1 MRLTT
6 CFLIMIATSQ
16 AIGSFEG
23 PQLNTKRTTISVLK
37 QTTLDPPPPTSL
49 TPLTPLTIPNLT
61 TLSGGATA
69 KKKGGF
75 CPYHF
80 VLGLK
85 IPFFFALWYAL
96 NIYYNIMNKQVL
108 NKLPLPITIGSVQLL
123 IGAFYVQ
130 VMWAANFRA
139 RPESSFFSNPA
150 VKSVGLMHSLGQ
162 LASMVSLNAGSVAFT
177 HIVKAMEPFFSAGIS
192 ALVFKKLMNPIVYA
206 TLIPVVAGVGIA
218 CWADVSFTWIG
229 FLSAMFS
236 NLCFP
241 SRAVFSKIVMNRG
254 GISAANLYGLV
265 TREAFKFAIPFIFFE
280 MFTTSER

>member
-1 MRLTT
+1 MK
-6 CFLIMIATSQ
+6 IEVKHQ
-16 AIGSFEG
+16 NAI
-23 PQLNTKRTTISVLK
+23 K
-37 QTTLDPPPPTSL
+37 
-49 TPLTPLTIPNLT
+49 
-61 TLSGGATA
+61 
-69 KKKGGF
+69 
-75 CPYHF
+75 
-80 VLGLK
+80 GLK